1 MKRTLA
7 VVLLLTALGVL
18 CKLAWKGRDGV
29 SPSGVSS
36 GSGSSQAVP
45 AATRD
50 EAALAL
56 KVRYPSDHE
65 LIDRVLD
72 AYHHNALAIEG
83 TDGLRGLVLLD
94 RLGLEAVFLYEKYP
108 REFRR
113 LREALTDQAA
123 ADILLHWREYFAL
136 KRAEDADRGTMISE
150 IARLGPAARRAAAKY
165 PNALPLI
172 LAEPVGVVEL
182 MERYRDD
189 PDDLRDALVA
199 LDFVSLESGAAD
211 LRAALRVFDEHGPLA
226 LEAFR
231 HMGPEGL
238 ALVKL
243 YGPVLEAVGDA
254 MPLDDA
260 LLVLRVNTDDVD
272 AMLASHTP
280 ETVAGHLRHAAAANL
295 VPVVGG
301 GPHALRLAVEFGTAG
316 DQALRAA
323 GPDAADVV
331 YDEYDEPILRDRAVA
346 ALAEHGPMALAILSK
361 YAPDAAFRDILQKY
375 GPRVIEPIAQSDPAP
390 ENLAALRAKQD
401 KGFKEILL
409 QGLLAVS
416 RDSGQATI
424 KLIQKDGI
432 ERVESLASTDMAFY
446 QFLPLYDL
454 IHLGR
459 VVGRG
464 QTPTGGELT
473 WALVDAG
480 FVVADVLSLTAL
492 QPEGAAAVEAARAEV
507 KAMAGQAARKA
518 GRELTEEAGAVGS
531 KVAAQ
536 GAEATA
542 ERLAKWWTV
551 RLVGGTFQVMRRLPE
566 AVGRMG
572 LADLSRLAQPLAR
585 KAGLRL
591 TTWKPMRFLLRGETV
606 LRSIPLDRGL
616 KYVGAQ
622 ALQAGVGVV
631 AIHKMEEH
639 LASRRPDER

>member
-1 MKRTLA
+1 MKRTLS

-18 CKLAWKGRDGV
+18 CKLAWKEREGV
-29 SPSGVSS
+29 SPSAMSSSS
-36 GSGSSQAVP
+36 GQAAP
-45 AATRD
+45 AAA
-50 EAALAL
+50 EADPALAL
-56 KVRYPSDHE
+56 RARHPAEAGLV
-65 LIDRVLD
+65 DRVLD
-72 AYHHNALAIEG
+72 AYHHNAIAIER

-113 LREALTDQAA
+113 LREALSDQAA

-136 KRAEDADRGTMISE
+136 KRAEDADRGTLISE
-150 IARLGPAARRAAAKY
+150 IARLGPGAKRAAAKY

-231 HMGPEGL
+231 HMGPEGF

-254 MPLDDA
+254 LPLDDA
-260 LLVLRVNTDDVD
+260 LIVLRVNTDDVD
-272 AMLASHTP
+272 AMLASHSP

-301 GPHALRLAVEFGTAG
+301 GPHALRLAVEFGPVG

-323 GPDAADVV
+323 GADAADVV
-331 YDEYDEPILRDRAVA
+331 YDEYDEPVLRDRAVA
-346 ALAEHGPMALAILSK
+346 ALAEHGPMALAVLSK
-361 YAPDAAFRDILQKY
+361 YAPDPAFREVLQKY
-375 GPRVIEPIAQSDPAP
+375 GPRVIEPIAQADPVP
-390 ENLAALRAKQD
+390 EQLAALRSKQD
-401 KGFKEILL
+401 KGFKEMLA
-409 QGLLAVS
+409 QGLLALS

-424 KLIQKDGI
+424 KLIQDDGI
-432 ERVESLASTDMAFY
+432 ERVESLASTEMAFY

-459 VVGRG
+459 VLGRG
-464 QTPTGGELT
+464 QSPTGGELT

-480 FVVADVLSLTAL
+480 FVIADVLSLTAL
-492 QPEGAAAVEAARAEV
+492 QPEGAAAVEAARGEV
-507 KAMAGQAARKA
+507 KAMASQAARRA
-518 GRELTEEAGAVGS
+518 GRDLAEEAGEVGS
-531 KVAAQ
+531 KAAAQ

-551 RLVGGTFQVMRRLPE
+551 RMVGGTFQVMRRLPE
-566 AVGRMG
+566 AIGRMG

-585 KAGLRL
+585 KAGLSL

-606 LRSIPLDRGL
+606 LRTIPLDRGL

-639 LASRRPDER
+639 LSSRRPDER